1 MLIDWGERERDID
14 WRACPERPIARVM
27 DENGRRQVGAVRE
40 GRKEIG
46 GTHMQFEFE
55 QYLFR
60 YLPPIL

>member
-1 MLIDWGERERDID
+1 MLIDWAERERDID

-46 GTHMQFEFE
+46 GRHM
-55 QYLFR
+55 
-60 YLPPIL
+60 